1 MDDEIRDNEEI
12 TKDNVQPND
21 EAASDNDM
29 ESGGD
34 DAAADTSA
42 PTSHSDYKPVNR
54 FDASAVHH
62 LSGSSTTPR
71 TSYLSV
77 PCRIS
82 RTD

>member
-1 MDDEIRDNEEI
+1 MDDEIKDNEEI

-21 EAASDNDM
+21 EATSDNDI

-54 FDASAVHH
+54 
-62 LSGSSTTPR
+62 
-71 TSYLSV
+71 
-77 PCRIS
+77 
-82 RTD
+82 